1 LLNTFYQSLCKKRN
15 TMPRT
20 MWKDFHLCFPTNFI
34 KPSSDAAASSQEPNR
49 PSILLINN
57 FNQLYDDSTATGHR
71 ISKPII
77 EVIPPSSITTAT
89 TFTAS
94 TSTST
99 TGNSSSSSSL
109 YESDNYGFAPEDS
122 PTLDLT
128 AVLASRRFFFSSPGR
143 SNSITDSPD
152 LRPRFEYKTSTT
164 TTAATTLLT
173 GGAAVKQCVQSPD
186 PYNDFRRSMQ
196 EMLDAVTDAGD
207 ARRYE
212 FLHELLLSYLSLN
225 AEDTHKFIIRAFADV
240 LVSLLSDGHRTN

>member
-1 LLNTFYQSLCKKRN
+1 
-15 TMPRT
+15 
-20 MWKDFHLCFPTNFI
+20 MWKDFHLCFPTNLI
-34 KPSSDAAASSQEPNR
+34 KPSSEAAASSQEPNR

-99 TGNSSSSSSL
+99 TGNSSSSSSSL
-109 YESDNYGFAPEDS
+109 YESDNYGFSPEDS

-164 TTAATTLLT
+164 TTPATTLLT
-173 GGAAVKQCVQSPD
+173 GGDAVKQCVQSPD

>member
-1 LLNTFYQSLCKKRN
+1 
-15 TMPRT
+15 MPRT

-99 TGNSSSSSSL
+99 T
-109 YESDNYGFAPEDS
+109 DS

>member
-1 LLNTFYQSLCKKRN
+1 
-15 TMPRT
+15 MPRT
-20 MWKDFHLCFPTNFI
+20 MWKDFHLCFPSNLI
-34 KPSSDAAASSQEPNR
+34 KPSSNASEEEANR
-49 PSILLINN
+49 PPILLINN
-57 FNQLYDDSTATGHR
+57 FNNLYNDTTTTGHS
-71 ISKPII
+71 ISKPLI
-77 EVIPPSSITTAT
+77 EPSSTTTTT
-89 TFTAS
+89 TFTASAS

-99 TGNSSSSSSL
+99 TGNSSSFSASL
-109 YESDNYGFAPEDS
+109 YESDNYGIAPDD
-122 PTLDLT
+122 TLPPDLT

-152 LRPRFEYKTSTT
+152 LRPRFDHKTSTA
-164 TTAATTLLT
+164 TTAATRLLT
-173 GGAAVKQCVQSPD
+173 GGAAMKQCVQSPD

-212 FLHELLLSYLSLN
+212 FLHELLASYLSLN